1 MRTSGRSNAYSET
14 QKCEMTEQADA
25 AADTSTTYTLSLC
38 EVFQGSLGQKGDVD
52 WIRVELDPG
61 DYIVSLKG
69 SGAAPVFDTWLG
81 VYDAT
86 GTLVADNDDRSD
98 GQDSQLTLHVRTKGV
113 YYMESNSYAGVSQG
127 EYTLAVSRM
136 PTYTV
141 PQVAAQLTDGF
152 WNYIGLGRRSFDVH
166 QGDTLNVDISG
177 LTAAGQKL
185 AKAALLAWTDVTGI
199 RFDTSPAANAT
210 IHIAMDD
217 NDDGAYSQSLVFG
230 TTISYSMVNIST
242 DWLASSGTGFD
253 SYSYQTYIHELGHA
267 LGLGHA
273 GNYNGAATYGIDNH
287 YANDS
292 WQMSIMSYF
301 DQIEN
306 TAVDA
311 SRAYVVSPM
320 MADILAL
327 RTLYGTP
334 SLRTGDTVYGENSTA
349 GGNYALI
356 SKLLAT
362 GARSNITFTIVDSG
376 GIDTLDLS
384 GDTQAQRINLANGGI
399 SSAYGLT
406 GNILIMQGTAIEN
419 LRAGSGSDELF
430 GNTINNRMLGGAG
443 NDRLEGL
450 TGNDTLYGGSGSDT
464 LKGGLGKDTL
474 KGGLGDDRY
483 VTDGRD
489 ILYEGAGAGMD
500 TVYASAGNLT
510 LGANFE
516 HLVLWGTSA
525 QNGAGNSQSNKL
537 IGNAYANRLS
547 GYAGSDW
554 LQGSAGN
561 DTLRGGTGNDTLI
574 GGSGADVF
582 VFDSGRDRITDF
594 QNNVDTICVDNSLWG
609 GSARSV
615 SQVLASA
622 KAVDG
627 DVVLTFGSHSLT
639 IDGLTSVRALADD
652 LVII

>member
-1 MRTSGRSNAYSET
+1 MSMMRPFGHSIAHAEPQR
-14 QKCEMTEQADA
+14 CELAERADA
-25 AADTSTTYTLSLC
+25 SADTSTRYTLSAC
-38 EVFQGSLGQKGDVD
+38 DRFQGSLAGKGDVD
-52 WIRVELDPG
+52 WIRVELGPG
-61 DYIVSLKG
+61 DYLVSLKG
-69 SGAAPVFDTWLG
+69 SGTNPVLDTWLG
-81 VYDAT
+81 VYDAA
-86 GTLVADNDDRSD
+86 GTLVVQNDDRGD
-98 GQDSQLTLHVRTKGV
+98 GQDSQLTLHVATRAV
-113 YYMESNSYAGVSQG
+113 YYLESNSYASVSEG
-127 EYTLAVSRM
+127 DYILAIRPM

-141 PQVAAQLTDGF
+141 SQVATELTDGF
-152 WNYIGLGRRSFDVH
+152 WNYLGLSRRSFDIH

-177 LTAAGQKL
+177 LTATGQKL

-199 RFDTSPAANAT
+199 RFNTNPAANAT
-210 IHIAMDD
+210 IHITMDD
-217 NDDGAYSQSLVFG
+217 SDSGAYSQSLVFG
-230 TTISYSMVNIST
+230 NTISYSTVNIST
-242 DWLASSGTGFD
+242 DWLAVSGTGFD

-273 GNYNGAATYGIDNH
+273 GYYNGAATYGVDNH

-301 DQIEN
+301 DQVEN
-306 TAVDA
+306 TAVHA

-320 MADILAL
+320 MADIMAL

-334 SLRTGDTVYGENSTA
+334 VLRTGDTVYGENSTA

-362 GARSNITFTIVDSG
+362 GARGNISFTIVDSG
-376 GIDTLDLS
+376 GTDTLDLS

-419 LRAGSGSDELF
+419 LRAGSGSDVLY
-430 GNTINNRMLGGAG
+430 GNTIDNRISGGAG
-443 NDRLEGL
+443 NDRIEGL
-450 TGNDTLYGGSGSDT
+450 AGNDTLLGGLGSDT
-464 LKGGLGKDTL
+464 LNGGAGN
-474 KGGLGDDRY
+474 DRY

-489 ILYEGAGAGMD
+489 VLYEGLGSGTD

-516 HLVLWGTSA
+516 HLVLWGTGA
-525 QNGAGNSQSNKL
+525 QNGAGNALSNKL
-537 IGNAYANRLS
+537 IGNDHANRLS

-554 LQGSAGN
+554 LQGGAGN
-561 DTLRGGTGNDTLI
+561 DTLRGGSGNDTLI

-594 QNNVDTICVDNSLWG
+594 QNNVDTISIDDSLWG
-609 GSARSV
+609 GSTRSV

-622 KAVDG
+622 KVVDG
-627 DVVLTFGSHSLT
+627 NVVLTFGSHSLT
-639 IDGLTSVRALADD
+639 IDGLTNARLLADD
-652 LVII
+652 LIIV

>member
-1 MRTSGRSNAYSET
+1 MSMMRALGHSNAYSEP
-14 QKCEMTEQADA
+14 QKCEVTEQADA
-25 AADTSTTYTLSLC
+25 AGDTSTKYTLSVSDAFRGHLTRM
-38 EVFQGSLGQKGDVD
+38 GDAD
-52 WIRVELDPG
+52 WVRVELDPG
-61 DYIVSLKG
+61 DYLISLNG
-69 SGAAPVFDTWLG
+69 SGANPVSDALLG
-81 VYDAT
+81 VYDAS
-86 GTLVADNDDRSD
+86 GALVAKNDDRSD
-98 GQDSQLTLHVRTKGV
+98 GQNSQLTLHVTTKGV
-113 YYMESNSYAGVSQG
+113 YYLESDSYASVSQG
-127 EYTLAVSRM
+127 EYTLAISRM
-136 PTYTV
+136 PTFTV

-152 WNYIGLGRRSFDVH
+152 WNYIGQGRRSFDVH
-166 QGDTLNVDISG
+166 QGDILNVDISG

-199 RFDTSPAANAT
+199 RFNTNPAANAT
-210 IHIAMDD
+210 IHITIDD
-217 NDDGAYSQSLVFG
+217 NDSGAYSQSLVFG
-230 TTISYSMVNIST
+230 STISSSTVNISK
-242 DWLASSGTGFD
+242 DWLVDSGTGFD

-327 RTLYGTP
+327 RTLYGSS
-334 SLRTGDTVYGENSTA
+334 SLRAGDTVYGENSTA

-356 SKLLAT
+356 SNLLAT

-376 GIDTLDLS
+376 GTDTLDLS
-384 GDTQAQRINLANGGI
+384 GDTQAQRINLASGGI

-419 LRAGSGSDELF
+419 LRAGSGSDVLY
-430 GNTINNRMLGGAG
+430 GNSINNRISGGAG
-443 NDRLEGL
+443 NDRIDGL
-450 TGNDTLYGGSGSDT
+450 NGDDTLVGGAGSDT
-464 LKGGLGKDTL
+464 LKGGLGN
-474 KGGLGDDRY
+474 DRY

-510 LGANFE
+510 LGADFE
-516 HLVLWGTSA
+516 HLVLLGTGA
-525 QNGAGNSQSNKL
+525 QNGAGNALGNKL

-547 GYAGSDW
+547 GYAGSDY
-554 LQGSAGN
+554 LNGGAGN
-561 DTLRGGTGNDTLI
+561 DTLRGGTGNDTLV

-594 QNNVDTICVDNSLWG
+594 QNNVDTIIIDDILWG
-609 GSARSV
+609 GGARTV

-622 KAVDG
+622 KVVDG

-652 LVII
+652 LVIA

>member
-1 MRTSGRSNAYSET
+1 MSMMRAIGHPNAYSEP

-25 AADTSTTYTLSLC
+25 AADISTKYTLPISD
-38 EVFQGSLGQKGDVD
+38 VFQGRLAQTGDAD

-61 DYIVSLKG
+61 DYLISLKG
-69 SGAAPVFDTWLG
+69 SGANPVSDTLLG
-81 VYDAT
+81 VYNSA
-86 GTLVADNDDRSD
+86 GTLVAKNDDRSD
-98 GQDSQLTLHVRTKGV
+98 GQNSQLTLHVKTKGV
-113 YYMESNSYAGVSQG
+113 YYLESDSYASVSQG
-127 EYTLAVSRM
+127 EYTLAISRT
-136 PTYTV
+136 PTFTV

-152 WNYIGLGRRSFDVH
+152 WNYIGQGRRSFDVH
-166 QGDTLNVDISG
+166 QGDILNVDISG

-199 RFDTSPAANAT
+199 RFNTSPAANAA
-210 IHIAMDD
+210 IHITIDD
-217 NDDGAYSQSLVFG
+217 NDSGAYSQSLVFG
-230 TTISYSMVNIST
+230 STISSSTVNISK
-242 DWLASSGTGFD
+242 DWLVDSGTGFD

-273 GNYNGAATYGIDNH
+273 GNYNGSATYGIDNH

-349 GGNYALI
+349 GGNYAMI
-356 SKLLAT
+356 SNLLAT

-376 GIDTLDLS
+376 GTDTLDLS
-384 GDTQAQRINLANGGI
+384 GDTQAQRITLASGGI

-419 LRAGSGSDELF
+419 LRAGSGSDVLY
-430 GNTINNRMLGGAG
+430 GNSINNRISGGAG
-443 NDRLEGL
+443 NDRIDGL
-450 TGNDTLYGGSGSDT
+450 SGDDTLVGGSGSDT
-464 LKGGLGKDTL
+464 LKGGLGN
-474 KGGLGDDRY
+474 DRY

-489 ILYEGAGAGMD
+489 ILYEGAVAGMD

-510 LGANFE
+510 LGADFE
-516 HLVLWGTSA
+516 HLVLLGTGA
-525 QNGAGNSQSNKL
+525 QNGAGNALANKL

-547 GYAGSDW
+547 GYAGSDY
-554 LQGSAGN
+554 LNGGAGN
-561 DTLRGGTGNDTLI
+561 DTLRGGTGNDTLV

-582 VFDSGRDRITDF
+582 VFDSGRDRIADF
-594 QNNVDTICVDNSLWG
+594 RDNVDTIIIDDILWG
-609 GSARSV
+609 GGARTV

-622 KAVDG
+622 KVVDG

-652 LVII
+652 LVIA

>member
-1 MRTSGRSNAYSET
+1 MSMMRAIGHPNAYSEP

-25 AADTSTTYTLSLC
+25 AADTSTKYTLPISD
-38 EVFQGSLGQKGDVD
+38 VFQGRLAQTGDAD

-61 DYIVSLKG
+61 DYLISLKG
-69 SGAAPVFDTWLG
+69 SGANPVSDTLLG
-81 VYDAT
+81 VYDAS
-86 GTLVADNDDRSD
+86 GTLVAKNDDRSD
-98 GQDSQLTLHVRTKGV
+98 GQNSQLTLHVKTKGV
-113 YYMESNSYAGVSQG
+113 YYLESDSYASVSQG
-127 EYTLAVSRM
+127 EYTLAISRM

-141 PQVAAQLTDGF
+141 PQAAAQLTDGF
-152 WNYIGLGRRSFDVH
+152 WNYIGQGRRSFDVH
-166 QGDTLNVDISG
+166 QGDILNVDISG

-199 RFDTSPAANAT
+199 RFNTSPAANAT
-210 IHIAMDD
+210 IHITMDD
-217 NDDGAYSQSLVFG
+217 NDSGAYSQSLVFG
-230 TTISYSMVNIST
+230 STISSSTVNIST

-327 RTLYGTP
+327 RTLYSTP

-356 SKLLAT
+356 SNLLAT

-376 GIDTLDLS
+376 GTDTLDLS
-384 GDTQAQRINLANGGI
+384 GDTQAQRINLASGGI

-419 LRAGSGSDELF
+419 LRAGSGSDVLY
-430 GNTINNRMLGGAG
+430 GNSINNRISGGAG
-443 NDRLEGL
+443 NDRIDGL
-450 TGNDTLYGGSGSDT
+450 SGDDTLVGGLGSDT
-464 LKGGLGKDTL
+464 LRGGLGN
-474 KGGLGDDRY
+474 DRY

-510 LGANFE
+510 LGADFE
-516 HLVLWGTSA
+516 HLVLLGTGA
-525 QNGAGNSQSNKL
+525 QNGAGNALANKL

-547 GYAGSDW
+547 GYAGSDY
-554 LQGSAGN
+554 LNGGAGN
-561 DTLRGGTGNDTLI
+561 DTLRGGTGNDTLV

-594 QNNVDTICVDNSLWG
+594 QNNVDSIMIDDSLWG
-609 GSARSV
+609 GGARTV

-622 KAVDG
+622 KVVDG

-652 LVII
+652 LVIA